1 MKMNSI
7 PEVIGAQTKG
17 LEAPQVLLTL
27 SILRTNSVPEPES
40 GVKSFE
46 KADRRRVLIV
56 PGPVLMTLD
65 ETFQLTLVNPEG
77 EAAGL
82 AKLTTAESKV
92 KSPWKPT

>member
-17 LEAPQVLLTL
+17 LKSPQLLLTL
-27 SILRTNSVPEPES
+27 SILRPNSVLEPES

-56 PGPVLMTLD
+56 PGPVLMTFD
-65 ETFQLTLVNPEG
+65 ETLQLTLVNPEG
-77 EAAGL
+77 DAAGL
-82 AKLTTAESKV
+82 AKLTMAESKV